1 MPDRAPQH
9 KPRRARLPDRRPSA
23 ARRGYD
29 AAWRDFRA
37 EYLSRNPL
45 CVALLRDGR
54 RCGRPATDVDHK
66 KTLASGA
73 DRFDETNLASYCHSC
88 HSRKTAYFD
97 GGCGRPKAGPKS

>member
-1 MPDRAPQH
+1 MPNKPPQH

-29 AAWRDFRA
+29 ARWRDFRA
-37 EYLSRNPL
+37 AYLLRHPT
-45 CVALLRDGR
+45 CAAMLRDGR

-73 DRFDETNLASYCHSC
+73 GKYDESNLAAYCHSC
-88 HSRKTAYFD
+88 HSRKTVYFD
-97 GGCGRPKAGPKS
+97 GALSRPKAR